1 MDEEKIESTVT
12 SISYKLDAF
21 RQTFETNMD
30 IVMNKLKEEVLGELK
45 DFKERILETM
55 QARDKVYDKKLKA
68 LEDKLDGFKESV
80 TFQEQEIED
89 LKSENAKMLQRCQI
103 YEGQIAKNEKEI
115 QFIKEDT
122 LQIQAKS
129 MSANLVF
136 HNIPEQ
142 GNENSQMTS
151 DILMTFIRD
160 ELKVQSQDINVIVFD
175 RVHRIRK
182 KLSGKSRPI
191 VARFNPF
198 RGKEIVLRHAKNL
211 DKAKNYSISEQLP
224 SELQDRKQ
232 RLMPVSRSQTKTP
245 KNKMDGRKADS
256 RRESCY
262 STQR

>member
-1 MDEEKIESTVT
+1 MSNTSQDTSKIEQMIDQYYEEIELSHAKIDQSACVKESTPLKAIGKQNTISDFFKVVNTTPNSNKRAKRKVISPLQDMESEDSMDEENIGSTVT

-21 RQTFETNMD
+21 KQTFETNMD

-45 DFKERILETM
+45 DFKERILQTV
-55 QARDKVYDKKLKA
+55 QARDKAYDKKLKA
-68 LEDKLDGFKESV
+68 LEDKLDDFKESV

-142 GNENSQMTS
+142 GNENSQMTG
-151 DILMTFIRD
+151 DILLTFIRD
-160 ELKVQSQDINVIVFD
+160 ELKVTGYQSYCI
-175 RVHRIRK
+175 
-182 KLSGKSRPI
+182 
-191 VARFNPF
+191 
-198 RGKEIVLRHAKNL
+198 
-211 DKAKNYSISEQLP
+211 
-224 SELQDRKQ
+224 
-232 RLMPVSRSQTKTP
+232 
-245 KNKMDGRKADS
+245 
-256 RRESCY
+256 
-262 STQR
+262 